1 MTSDKELLE
10 LIAFA
15 RLQGGVIEIQ
25 HDAMAWEEEGRV
37 LIGSVRVVG
46 LPGIGQHPMGV
57 VAAAE
62 ALRRYVATVLPVTEL
77 GVLEAVRAYEASN
90 VRKK

>member
-15 RLQGGVIEIQ
+15 RLQGVVVEIQ

-37 LIGSVRVVG
+37 LIGTVRVVG
-46 LPGIGQHPMGV
+46 LPGVGPHPMGAL
-57 VAAAE
+57 AAAE
-62 ALRRYVATVLPVTEL
+62 ALRRYVASVLSVTEL
-77 GVLEAVRAYEASN
+77 GVLEAVRSYTASN
-90 VRKK
+90 VRKN